1 MAKNPVASFKTSM
14 GTIKA
19 EIYLDRVPR
28 TASNFIDLANS
39 GFYNGLHFHRV
50 IPGFMNQ
57 FGCPFSKDPNSHRSG
72 TGGPKD
78 GTTFKNLATG
88 ETEKRFN
95 GGNIKDENID
105 RTSNAPGTLSMANT
119 GAKNS
124 GGSQFFLNVAN
135 NKNLDWFTG
144 GESKHP
150 VFGKVVD
157 QASLDL
163 CVKIS
168 KVPTRDDNP
177 RTPVKMISV
186 TVAMPGDKPAAAP
199 KATANPTAEFHT
211 TMGTLKAEIYVDRV
225 PRTASNFIDLAQSGF
240 FDGLHFHRVIPGF
253 MNQFGCPYSKDPK
266 SQRAGTG
273 GPKDGTTFKNLAT
286 GGTETRFN
294 GGNIKDENID
304 RTSNKPG
311 TLSMANTGA
320 KHTGGSQFFMNVA
333 DNRNL
338 DWFSPGE
345 SKHPVFG
352 CLDKASLGLAV
363 KISQVPTRD
372 DNPRNPVKMVKVKV
386 VFPGAGEKRKS
397 EGDDASPAKKR
408 AL

>member
-211 TMGTLKAEIYVDRV
+211 TMGTLKAEI
-225 PRTASNFIDLAQSGF
+225 
-240 FDGLHFHRVIPGF
+240 
-253 MNQFGCPYSKDPK
+253 
-266 SQRAGTG
+266 
-273 GPKDGTTFKNLAT
+273 
-286 GGTETRFN
+286 
-294 GGNIKDENID
+294 
-304 RTSNKPG
+304 
-311 TLSMANTGA
+311 
-320 KHTGGSQFFMNVA
+320 
-333 DNRNL
+333 
-338 DWFSPGE
+338 
-345 SKHPVFG
+345 
-352 CLDKASLGLAV
+352 
-363 KISQVPTRD
+363 
-372 DNPRNPVKMVKVKV
+372 
-386 VFPGAGEKRKS
+386 
-397 EGDDASPAKKR
+397 
-408 AL
+408 